1 MSTDIWAKREV
12 ELAKNEAL
20 KSGADNCSAHYI
32 CECLNSAL
40 KAFNSLR
47 EDGHSGAS
55 MEQMLMFLQR
65 LVRGL
70 PLTPIDEDTTWVK
83 SSVSESGTI
92 TYQCAR
98 MTSLFK
104 DVDREGNIT
113 YSDVN
118 RVVCV
123 NKDDLKAPV
132 WYNGFVSKIVN
143 SIYPIKFPY
152 YTSSD
157 PIIAY
162 VSEHTTSVTEDF
174 DTMCIDS
181 VKLDNGETVELK
193 RFFKEDPNIN
203 SWVEID
209 EEEYNRRVEI
219 EKTLNK

>member
-20 KSGADNCSAHYI
+20 KSGSDNCSTHYI

-47 EDGHSGAS
+47 QDVHSGAS
-55 MEQMLMFLQR
+55 MEQTLMFLQR
-65 LVRGL
+65 LVRGF

-113 YSDVN
+113 YSDVH

-123 NKDDLKAPV
+123 NKDDLQAPV

-181 VKLDNGETVELK
+181 VKLDNGETVDVK
-193 RFFKEDPNIN
+193 RFFKEDTDSN

-209 EEEYNRRVEI
+209 EEEYTSRVEI

>member
-47 EDGHSGAS
+47 EDRHSGAS

-65 LVRGL
+65 LVHGL

-123 NKDDLKAPV
+123 NKDDSHVPV

-181 VKLDNGETVELK
+181 VKLDNGETVDVK
-193 RFFKEDPNIN
+193 RFFKEDTDSN

-209 EEEYNRRVEI
+209 EEEYTSRVEI
-219 EKTLNK
+219 EKTLSK

>member
-1 MSTDIWAKREV
+1 MSIDIWAKREV
-12 ELAKNEAL
+12 ELAKKESEKAG
-20 KSGADNCSAHYI
+20 SDSSSAHYV

-40 KAFNSLR
+40 KAFDSLL

-55 MEQMLMFLQR
+55 VEQTLMFLQR
-65 LVRGL
+65 LVRRL
-70 PLTPIDEDTTWVK
+70 PLTPIDEDTVWVK
-83 SSVSESGTI
+83 SNISESGTT

-113 YSDVN
+113 YSDVH

-123 NKDDLKAPV
+123 SIDDPSAPI

-152 YTSSD
+152 YTSTD

-162 VSEHTTSVTEDF
+162 VSEHTTSLKEDF
-174 DTMCIDS
+174 DTIYIDS
-181 VKLDNGETVELK
+181 VKLNNGEFEEVG
-193 RFFKEDPNIN
+193 RFFKEDTDSN

-209 EEEYNRRVEI
+209 QEEYNSRVEI
-219 EKTLNK
+219 EKTLSR

>member
-1 MSTDIWAKREV
+1 MSLDIWAKREV

-40 KAFNSLR
+40 KAFNSLC

-104 DVDREGNIT
+104 DVDKEGNIT

-123 NKDDLKAPV
+123 NKDDSHAPV
-132 WYNGFVSKIVN
+132 WYNGFVSKSVN

-162 VSEHTTSVTEDF
+162 VSKHTTSVTEDF

-181 VKLDNGETVELK
+181 VKLNNGETVEVK
-193 RFFKEDPNIN
+193 KFFKEDTNTN

-209 EEEYNRRVEI
+209 EQEYNSRVEI
-219 EKTLNK
+219 EKTLSK

>member
-20 KSGADNCSAHYI
+20 KSGSDNCSAHYI

-40 KAFNSLR
+40 KAFNSLI

-55 MEQMLMFLQR
+55 VEQTLMFLQR
-65 LVRGL
+65 LVRGF

-83 SSVSESGTI
+83 SNVSESGTI

-123 NKDDLKAPV
+123 NKDDPHAPV
-132 WYNGFVSKIVN
+132 WYNGFVSRVVN
-143 SIYPIKFPY
+143 SIYPLKFPY

-181 VKLDNGETVELK
+181 VKLNSGETVDVK

>member
-1 MSTDIWAKREV
+1 MSLDIWAKREV

-20 KSGADNCSAHYI
+20 KSGSDNCSAHYI

-123 NKDDLKAPV
+123 NKDDPQAPV

-162 VSEHTTSVTEDF
+162 VSQHTTSVTEDF

-181 VKLDNGETVELK
+181 VKLNNGETVEVK
-193 RFFKEDPNIN
+193 KFFKEDTNTN

>member
-1 MSTDIWAKREV
+1 MSIDIWAKREV

-20 KSGADNCSAHYI
+20 KSGSDNCSAHYI

-40 KAFNSLR
+40 KAFNSLI

-55 MEQMLMFLQR
+55 VEQTLMFLQR
-65 LVRGL
+65 LVHRL

-83 SSVSESGTI
+83 SNVSESGTI

-113 YSDVN
+113 YSDVH

-123 NKDDLKAPV
+123 NKDDPHAHV
-132 WYNGFVSKIVN
+132 WYNGFVSKIIN

-162 VSEHTTSVTEDF
+162 VSEHTTSLSEDF

-181 VKLDNGETVELK
+181 VKLNSGEIVDVK
-193 RFFKEDPNIN
+193 RFFKEDTNIN

>member
-20 KSGADNCSAHYI
+20 KLGADNCSAHYI

-47 EDGHSGAS
+47 EDRHSGAS

-123 NKDDLKAPV
+123 NKNDSHAPV
-132 WYNGFVSKIVN
+132 WYNGFVSKIIN

-162 VSEHTTSVTEDF
+162 VSEHTTSLSEDF

-181 VKLDNGETVELK
+181 VKLNSGEIVDVK
-193 RFFKEDPNIN
+193 RFFKEDTNIN

>member
-20 KSGADNCSAHYI
+20 KSGSDNCSTHYI

-55 MEQMLMFLQR
+55 VEQTLMFLQR
-65 LVRGL
+65 LVRRL
-70 PLTPIDEDTTWVK
+70 PLTPIEEDTIWAK
-83 SSVSESGTI
+83 SHVSDSGTM

-98 MTSLFK
+98 MTGLFK

-113 YSDVN
+113 YTDVH

-123 NKDDLKAPV
+123 NKDDVQAPV
-132 WYNGFVSKIVN
+132 WYNGFVSKVVN

-152 YTSSD
+152 YPATN
-157 PIIAY
+157 PMIAY
-162 VSEHTTSVTEDF
+162 VSEHTTSLHEDY
-174 DTMCIDS
+174 DTICIDS
-181 VKLDNGETVELK
+181 VKLNNGETVEIG
-193 RFFKEDPNIN
+193 RFFKEDKDTN
-203 SWVEID
+203 SWVEIE
-209 EEEYNRRVEI
+209 EEEYTSRVEI
-219 EKTLNK
+219 EKALSK

>member
-20 KSGADNCSAHYI
+20 KSGSDNCSTHYI

-47 EDGHSGAS
+47 QDVHSGAS
-55 MEQMLMFLQR
+55 MEQTLMFLQR
-65 LVRGL
+65 LVRGF

-123 NKDDLKAPV
+123 NKDDPHAPV
-132 WYNGFVSKIVN
+132 WYNGFVSRVVN

-162 VSEHTTSVTEDF
+162 VSENTTSVTEDF

-193 RFFKEDPNIN
+193 RFFKEDRNIN

>member
-20 KSGADNCSAHYI
+20 KSGSDNCSTHYI

-113 YSDVN
+113 YSDVH

-123 NKDDLKAPV
+123 NKDDLQAPV
-132 WYNGFVSKIVN
+132 WYNGFASKIVN

-181 VKLDNGETVELK
+181 VKIDNGETVDVK
-193 RFFKEDPNIN
+193 RFFKEATDTN
-203 SWVEID
+203 SWVEI
-209 EEEYNRRVEI
+209 EEDEYNHRVEI
-219 EKTLNK
+219 EKTLST

>member
-1 MSTDIWAKREV
+1 MSLDIWAKREV

-40 KAFNSLR
+40 KAFNSLC

-104 DVDREGNIT
+104 DVDKEGNIT

-123 NKDDLKAPV
+123 NKDDSHAPV

-162 VSEHTTSVTEDF
+162 VSKHTTSVTEDF

-181 VKLDNGETVELK
+181 VKLNNGETVEVK
-193 RFFKEDPNIN
+193 KFFKEDTNTN

>member
-20 KSGADNCSAHYI
+20 KSGSDNCSTHYI

-47 EDGHSGAS
+47 QDVHSGAS
-55 MEQMLMFLQR
+55 MEQTLMFLQR
-65 LVRGL
+65 LVHRL
-70 PLTPIDEDTTWVK
+70 PLTPIDEDTTWVE
-83 SSVSESGTI
+83 SNVSESGI
-92 TYQCAR
+92 VTYQCAR

-113 YSDVN
+113 YSDVH

-132 WYNGFVSKIVN
+132 WYNGFVSRVVN

-162 VSEHTTSVTEDF
+162 VSEHTTSVTENF

-181 VKLDNGETVELK
+181 VKLNNGETVEVK
-193 RFFKEDPNIN
+193 KFFKEDTNTN

>member
-20 KSGADNCSAHYI
+20 KSGSDNCSAHYI

-40 KAFNSLR
+40 KAFNSLC

-55 MEQMLMFLQR
+55 MEQTLMFLQR
-65 LVRGL
+65 LVHRL

-83 SSVSESGTI
+83 SNVSESGI
-92 TYQCAR
+92 VTYQCAR

-113 YSDVN
+113 YSDVH

-123 NKDDLKAPV
+123 DKDDPHAPV

-152 YTSSD
+152 YTSND

-162 VSEHTTSVTEDF
+162 VSEHTTSLSEDF

-193 RFFKEDPNIN
+193 RFFKEDTNGN

-209 EEEYNRRVEI
+209 EQEYNSRVEI
-219 EKTLNK
+219 EKTLSK

>member
-55 MEQMLMFLQR
+55 LEQMLMFLQR

-70 PLTPIDEDTTWVK
+70 PLTPINEDTTWVK

-123 NKDDLKAPV
+123 NKDDSHAPV

-162 VSEHTTSVTEDF
+162 VSEHTTSVNEDF

-193 RFFKEDPNIN
+193 KFFKEDTNTN

-209 EEEYNRRVEI
+209 EEEYNSRVEI
-219 EKTLNK
+219 EKTLSK

>member
-40 KAFNSLR
+40 KAFNSLC
-47 EDGHSGAS
+47 EDGHSGSS
-55 MEQMLMFLQR
+55 MEQTLMFLQR
-65 LVRGL
+65 LVRRL

-83 SSVSESGTI
+83 SNVSESGTI

-98 MTSLFK
+98 MASLFK

-132 WYNGFVSKIVN
+132 WYKGFVSKVVN

-152 YTSSD
+152 YPATN

-162 VSEHTTSVTEDF
+162 VSEHTTSLSEDF

-181 VKLDNGETVELK
+181 VKLDNGETVEVK
-193 RFFKEDPNIN
+193 RFFKEDTEGN
-203 SWVEID
+203 SWIEINQK
-209 EEEYNRRVEI
+209 EYNSRVEI
-219 EKTLNK
+219 EKTLSK

>member
-20 KSGADNCSAHYI
+20 KSGSDNCSAHYI

-40 KAFNSLR
+40 KAFNSLI

-55 MEQMLMFLQR
+55 VEQTLMFLQR
-65 LVRGL
+65 LVRRL

-123 NKDDLKAPV
+123 NKDDPHAPV
-132 WYNGFVSKIVN
+132 WYNGFVSRVVN

-181 VKLDNGETVELK
+181 VKLYNGETVELK

>member
-1 MSTDIWAKREV
+1 MSLDIWAKREV

-70 PLTPIDEDTTWVK
+70 PLTPINEDTTWVK

-104 DVDREGNIT
+104 DVDKEGNIT

-123 NKDDLKAPV
+123 NKDDSHAPV

-162 VSEHTTSVTEDF
+162 VSQHTTSVTEDF

-181 VKLDNGETVELK
+181 VKLNSGETVEVK

-209 EEEYNRRVEI
+209 EEEYNSRVEI

>member
-1 MSTDIWAKREV
+1 MSLDIWAKREV

-20 KSGADNCSAHYI
+20 KSGSDNCSAHYI

-123 NKDDLKAPV
+123 NKDDPHAPV
-132 WYNGFVSKIVN
+132 WYNGFVSRVVN

-162 VSEHTTSVTEDF
+162 VSEHTTSVTEGF

-181 VKLDNGETVELK
+181 VKLNSGETVEVK

>member
-47 EDGHSGAS
+47 EDGHSGSS

-98 MTSLFK
+98 MTTLFK

-123 NKDDLKAPV
+123 NKDDPQAPV

-181 VKLDNGETVELK
+181 VKLDNGETVDVK
-193 RFFKEDPNIN
+193 RFFKEDTDSN

-209 EEEYNRRVEI
+209 EEEYNSRVGI
-219 EKTLNK
+219 EKTLSK

>member
-1 MSTDIWAKREV
+1 MSIDTWAKREV

-20 KSGADNCSAHYI
+20 KSESDNCSTHYI

-40 KAFNSLR
+40 KAFNSLL

-55 MEQMLMFLQR
+55 VEQTLMFLKR
-65 LVRGL
+65 LVRRL

-83 SSVSESGTI
+83 SNVSESGI
-92 TYQCAR
+92 VTYQCAR

-113 YSDVN
+113 YSDVH

-132 WYNGFVSKIVN
+132 WYNGFVSKVVN

-152 YTSSD
+152 YTSTD

-162 VSEHTTSVTEDF
+162 VSEHTTSVTENF

-181 VKLDNGETVELK
+181 VKLNSGGTVEVK

>member
-20 KSGADNCSAHYI
+20 KSRSDNCSAHYI

-40 KAFNSLR
+40 KAFNSLI

-55 MEQMLMFLQR
+55 VEQTLMFLQR
-65 LVRGL
+65 LVRGF

-113 YSDVN
+113 YSDVH

-123 NKDDLKAPV
+123 NKDDLQAPV

-162 VSEHTTSVTEDF
+162 VAEHTTSVTENF

-181 VKLDNGETVELK
+181 VKLNSGETVEVK

-219 EKTLNK
+219 EKTLNR

>member
-1 MSTDIWAKREV
+1 MSLDIWAKREV

-70 PLTPIDEDTTWVK
+70 PLTPIDEDTIWVK
-83 SSVSESGTI
+83 SAISESGTV

-98 MTSLFK
+98 MTDLFK
-104 DVDREGNIT
+104 DVDKEGNIT
-113 YSDVN
+113 YTDVH

-123 NKDDLKAPV
+123 NKDDPKSPV
-132 WYNGFVSKIVN
+132 WYNGFVSKIIN

-162 VSEHTTSVTEDF
+162 VSEHTTSLSEDF

-181 VKLDNGETVELK
+181 VKLNSGEIVDVK
-193 RFFKEDPNIN
+193 RFFKEDTNIN

>member
-20 KSGADNCSAHYI
+20 KSGSDNCSTHYI

-47 EDGHSGAS
+47 EDVHSGAS
-55 MEQMLMFLQR
+55 MEQTLMFLQR
-65 LVRGL
+65 LVRGFT
-70 PLTPIDEDTTWVK
+70 LTPIDEDTTWVK
-83 SSVSESGTI
+83 SNVSESGTT

-123 NKDDLKAPV
+123 NKDDPQAPV
-132 WYNGFVSKIVN
+132 WYDGFVSRVVN

-162 VSEHTTSVTEDF
+162 VSEHTTSVTEGF

-181 VKLDNGETVELK
+181 VKLNSGETVEVK
-193 RFFKEDPNIN
+193 RFFKKDLNIN